1 MAKSVTVDKRE
12 NEKKRLARRAEKQ
25 KKKEE
30 KKLSGQVSTFDDM
43 IAYVDENGMITSTPP
58 TDNIEKQEIKQE
70 DIVISTP
77 KREKEAPAILRGKVD
92 FFNSSK
98 GYGFIKDLSGNEKFF
113 FHVNNV
119 LTDISE
125 NDIVTFELERG
136 VRGMNAVNISLE
148 SKLQEN
154 NSPD

>member
-1 MAKSVTVDKRE
+1 
-12 NEKKRLARRAEKQ
+12 
-25 KKKEE
+25 
-30 KKLSGQVSTFDDM
+30 M